1 MGRKLDLSGLT
12 DGEAEHVLKVV
23 QRDMKL
29 RKKEEDRL
37 RWDWNCIFSAYFL
50 FWVFLAHLTSTG
62 WCDRNWCKAMSF
74 ASTAGS
80 YQISFLQPA
89 SLLVYFL
96 CNKIFTKYIKITFTV
111 CKTKSLNGAITAWQ
125 QWLGT
130 AGTYDSQGHSGD
142 STTKTPTYVEYVL
155 HSSNVY
161 SLKGCLCTHSSRLQF
176 VSVCT
181 AHLL

>member
-37 RWDWNCIFSAYFL
+37 RWDWNFIFSAHFL

-62 WCDRNWCKAMSF
+62 RCDRNWCKAMSF

-96 CNKIFTKYIKITFTV
+96 CNKMFTKYIKITFTV

-130 AGTYDSQGHSGD
+130 AGTYAWLSRTFRRLDNKDAHICWD
-142 STTKTPTYVEYVL
+142 YVL

-161 SLKGCLCTHSSRLQF
+161 SLKGCLCTHSSGLQF
-176 VSVCT
+176 VCT
-181 AHLL
+181 THLL